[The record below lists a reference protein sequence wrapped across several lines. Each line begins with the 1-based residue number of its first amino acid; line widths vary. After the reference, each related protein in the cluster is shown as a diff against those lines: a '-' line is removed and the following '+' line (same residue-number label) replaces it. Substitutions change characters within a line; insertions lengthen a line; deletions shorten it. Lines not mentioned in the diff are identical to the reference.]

1 MSNIEIIV
9 PIILYGIL
17 WGAFHFWGYDKSVE
31 KVLANPQNYSKFT
44 VALCKKL
51 GLFPKL
57 LVSFVTAL
65 FIPLLVIG
73 IMLAVSYMWG
83 LLVRSI
89 IP

>member
-1 MSNIEIIV
+1 MSNIEIIA

-17 WGAFHFWGYDKSVE
+17 WGAFHFWGYDKSVK

-51 GLFPKL
+51 GLFPQL

-65 FIPLLVIG
+65 LVPLLVIG
-73 IMLAVSYMWG
+73 MGAAFSYIWA
-83 LLVRSI
+83 LLIR
-89 IP
+89 